1 MTKDKFFTPEEKIQ
15 ITDLYK
21 QLYTV
26 SKDVLLPNDDQKVR
40 FYIREAIEKGLLQ
53 RDSFNLNP
61 IINDCETALIV
72 AEEIGMN
79 RPSILGIMLSGVV
92 LSGAASV
99 GEIKSDFGEDV
110 ANILHGMLRIR
121 DLYTKSATVESENFR
136 SLLVTFAEDLRVI
149 LIMIANRVLI
159 MRKIKDTP
167 YVEAQ
172 RKVSMEAA
180 YLYAPLAHKL
190 GLYKLKSELEDLS
203 LKYLEHDAYYH
214 IKEKLN
220 ETKRSRD
227 AYIAN
232 FIGPIEEKLKA
243 NVRFTP
249 EMTQSIMDFVNSYLE
264 RAKGGVFIGVGLV
277 MLFLSQRWE
286 LLIVGIACVV
296 GCFLY
301 TIKFSY
307 LGLGDI
313 LVLLFFGIVPVGFTY
328 YVMTGSWTLPLTLAG
343 IGMGLATDNL
353 LMVNN
358 YRDIEQDRQSG
369 KMTIVVRMGKQAA
382 LQLYLWLG
390 LVAAMLMMAVEII
403 LFFSEHRSL
412 IGLPFVTIYPVWHI
426 SNYRKMR
433 ALTGKALNMVLG
445 KTAAGIFLYAVVFAV
460 SLLINATA

>member
-1 MTKDKFFTPEEKIQ
+1 MVAMKTNGLKAWVLASRPKTLTGAIAPVLVGGTLAF
-15 ITDLYK
+15 
-21 QLYTV
+21 V
-26 SKDVLLPNDDQKVR
+26 DVIHLELQ
-40 FYIREAIEKGLLQ
+40 AWWLGLLCLLFAVIMQ
-53 RDSFNLNP
+53 IDANLV
-61 IINDCETALIV
+61 NDYFDFKKGTDRED
-72 AEEIGMN
+72 
-79 RPSILGIMLSGVV
+79 RLG
-92 LSGAASV
+92 
-99 GEIKSDFGEDV
+99 
-110 ANILHGMLRIR
+110 
-121 DLYTKSATVESENFR
+121 
-136 SLLVTFAEDLRVI
+136 
-149 LIMIANRVLI
+149 
-159 MRKIKDTP
+159 P
-167 YVEAQ
+167 
-172 RKVSMEAA
+172 
-180 YLYAPLAHKL
+180 
-190 GLYKLKSELEDLS
+190 
-203 LKYLEHDAYYH
+203 
-214 IKEKLN
+214 
-220 ETKRSRD
+220 
-227 AYIAN
+227 
-232 FIGPIEEKLKA
+232 
-243 NVRFTP
+243 
-249 EMTQSIMDFVNSYLE
+249 E
-264 RAKGGVFIGVGLV
+264 RACAQGWISPTAMQWGIGVCTLLACVVGLV

-403 LFFSEHRSL
+403 LFFTDHRSL